1 MQLLWSGDSVS
12 LEWWAKSITFQL
24 KNTKTFAVVEM
35 GIPNVETNAPFMIWL
50 SSATPT
56 YTKLPSGVEVANNG
70 GNITVSCACEASFVV
85 RLYTC

>member
-1 MQLLWSGDSVS
+1 
-12 LEWWAKSITFQL
+12 
-24 KNTKTFAVVEM
+24 M